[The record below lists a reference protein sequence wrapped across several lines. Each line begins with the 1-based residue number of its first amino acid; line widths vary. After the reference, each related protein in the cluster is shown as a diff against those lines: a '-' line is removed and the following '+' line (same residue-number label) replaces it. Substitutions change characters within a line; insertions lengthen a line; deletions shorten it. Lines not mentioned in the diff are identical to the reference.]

1 VAALS
6 TGNSGK
12 VRGRAGRA
20 RLITRLAI
28 ELFLLAVMITAACA
42 WTAIA
47 LVDDTFRR
55 QVRDDLRGLIDGGE
69 VAVDRQR
76 DQVVES
82 VDNLVAYL
90 QSEPGLLER
99 FLLGQRD
106 LRYEGV
112 RLMNMFQLTFLEIRD
127 DEGGVLT
134 SGHDPERI
142 GLPGLDLGEIPVDR
156 SVLRRARL
164 PEEAATMIF
173 DRSDLQIATRTLVVV
188 GGRELDRPFVE
199 QVAGHDAAVLIEV
212 GEADDFETT
221 ASSNGESLPPGDLR
235 QKLREPGNTP
245 TRVTVGGGDS
255 WLIDFRQL
263 EDDDP
268 EAELWL
274 VVAVNL
280 SRMEE
285 LRRQLTEA
293 FLLLGVGV
301 GLIAAVAGVFIA
313 RRTARPVRDLIAAFD
328 AIASGE
334 ADYSFRTRAHD
345 EMQELVNSFSH
356 LHRALDDQRRRA
368 MATERVAA
376 WREVARHV
384 AHEVKNPLAP
394 IRLTVENLLRVRS
407 QAPEKFD
414 LMFEEGMQTILEEVQ
429 QLSRMVSEFAEFAR
443 LPLPTHRPEDLE
455 SLIDRVVELYA
466 SEPGVTI
473 SKRIKPG
480 MPSVELDADQV
491 SRALKNVLGNAIDA
505 TRDAHHGEGSSPKV
519 EIRAAIN
526 DGMAQIVVADN
537 GPGFSQEAE
546 RRLFEPYFT
555 TKEHGTGLGMA
566 LTYRIIIEHGGVIF
580 AENSPEGGAQ
590 VIVRLPLEAPPTHV
604 THDREE
610 AYG

>member
-1 VAALS
+1 MAAL
-6 TGNSGK
+6 NPGK
-12 VRGRAGRA
+12 KGAVRERAGRA

-69 VAVDRQR
+69 AAVGRQR
-76 DQVVES
+76 DQVVQS
-82 VDNLVAYL
+82 VDNLVEYL

-99 FLLGQRD
+99 FFLGQPD
-106 LRYEGV
+106 LRAEGV
-112 RLMNMFQLTFLEIRD
+112 RLMNMFQLSFLEIRD
-127 DEGGVLT
+127 EEGIVLT
-134 SGHDPERI
+134 SGHDPARI
-142 GLPGLDLGEIPVDR
+142 RVPGADLGEIPVDR
-156 SVLRRARL
+156 SVLRRVRVN
-164 PEEAATMIF
+164 EEAATLIF
-173 DRSDLQIATRTLVVV
+173 DRFDLQIGPRMLVVV
-188 GGRELDRPFVE
+188 GGKELDRPFLE
-199 QVAGHDAAVLIEV
+199 RIAGKDAAVLIEI
-212 GEADDFETT
+212 GEGGEFETT
-221 ASSNGESLPPGDLR
+221 ASSNAESLPPSDLR
-235 QKLREPGNTP
+235 QRLAEPGNTP
-245 TRVTVGGGDS
+245 ARVTVSGGDS
-255 WLIDFRQL
+255 WLIDFRQVG
-263 EDDDP
+263 DDDP
-268 EAELWL
+268 ESDLWL

-280 SRMEE
+280 ARMEE

-293 FLLLGVGV
+293 FLLLGIGV
-301 GLIAAVAGVFIA
+301 GLISAVAGVWIA

-414 LMFEEGMQTILEEVQ
+414 SMFDEGMRTILEEVQ
-429 QLSRMVSEFAEFAR
+429 QLSRMVAEFAEFAR
-443 LPLPTHRPEDLE
+443 LPLPNHRPEDLE

-473 SKRIKPG
+473 RKRIEPEL
-480 MPSVELDADQV
+480 PRVELDADQV

-505 TRDAHHGEGSSPKV
+505 TRDAQPGESGSPEV

-537 GPGFSQEAE
+537 GPGFSQEAK

-580 AENSPEGGAQ
+580 AENGPEGGAR

-604 THDREE
+604 THDGEE